1 VESASLEENLES
13 MELALKEVLSISV
26 THAVRDSEINSEK
39 IKEGEFL
46 FFAGKDLLAHTETL
60 EEAVYK
66 GMEQIDLEDYEIM
79 TIFYGE
85 DVQEEFVNR
94 LSETLQEKYEDLEI
108 SIYNGGQAHY
118 PFYISLE

>member
-1 VESASLEENLES
+1 
-13 MELALKEVLSISV
+13 
-26 THAVRDSEINSEK
+26 
-39 IKEGEFL
+39 
-46 FFAGKDLLAHTETL
+46 
-60 EEAVYK
+60 
-66 GMEQIDLEDYEIM
+66 M

>member
-1 VESASLEENLES
+1 
-13 MELALKEVLSISV
+13 
-26 THAVRDSEINSEK
+26 
-39 IKEGEFL
+39 
-46 FFAGKDLLAHTETL
+46 L